1 MEWCNVF
8 LKMHSYE
15 LATEIPVK
23 LEDRVLRGLSSW
35 YNMEQK
41 LVVYNDQ
48 ESMLTLGY
56 CFIWEK
62 LQKARDV
69 AAQQK

>member
-1 MEWCNVF
+1 MFF
-8 LKMHSYE
+8 LKMHNYE

-56 CFIWEK
+56 CFI
-62 LQKARDV
+62 
-69 AAQQK
+69 